1 MELFWKIL
9 GILFKGYVV
18 IGTIWMIFTLTRDLI
33 QSIKERDRK
42 GVITVIFYMI
52 FFIGIAYFVGV
63 QDMVLKLYH
72 LVF

>member
-9 GILFKGYVV
+9 WILFKGYIVIVV
-18 IGTIWMIFTLTRDLI
+18 IWRIFTLTRDLI
-33 QSIKERDRK
+33 QSMKERDRK

-52 FFIGIAYFVGV
+52 FFIGIAYFIGV

>member
-9 GILFKGYVV
+9 GILFKGYIVIVV
-18 IGTIWMIFTLTRDLI
+18 IWRIFTLTRDLI
-33 QSIKERDRK
+33 QSMKERDRK

-52 FFIGIAYFVGV
+52 FFIGIAYFIGV

>member
-63 QDMVLKLYH
+63 QDMILKLYH

>member
-9 GILFKGYVV
+9 GILFKGYIV
-18 IGTIWMIFTLTRDLI
+18 IGTIWTIFTLTRDLI
-33 QSIKERDRK
+33 QSMKERDRK

-52 FFIGIAYFVGV
+52 FFIGIAYFIGV

>member
-9 GILFKGYVV
+9 GILFKGYIVIVV
-18 IGTIWMIFTLTRDLI
+18 IWRIFTLTRDLI

-52 FFIGIAYFVGV
+52 FFIGIAYFIGV